1 VAAGRSRGYY
11 RAEEQNARAFTDHG
25 WYRSGD
31 ICRRTPGGDLIVE
44 GSDEDMINRGGQ
56 KISAEEV
63 ENLVYQR
70 PAVSLVAAVA
80 MPDPVLG
87 EKVCVHV
94 VPRPGSTVT
103 LDEVRE
109 SMHAVG
115 VAKFKLP

>member
-1 VAAGRSRGYY
+1 
-11 RAEEQNARAFTDHG
+11 
-25 WYRSGD
+25 
-31 ICRRTPGGDLIVE
+31 
-44 GSDEDMINRGGQ
+44 
-56 KISAEEV
+56 
-63 ENLVYQR
+63 
-70 PAVSLVAAVA
+70 